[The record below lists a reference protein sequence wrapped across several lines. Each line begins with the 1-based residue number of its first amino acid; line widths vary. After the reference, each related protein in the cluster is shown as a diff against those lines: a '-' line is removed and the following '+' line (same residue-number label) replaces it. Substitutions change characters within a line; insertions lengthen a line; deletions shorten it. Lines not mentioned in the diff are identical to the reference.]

1 MSVSWGFTL
10 ETLIYHSTHAHLD
23 AQECHR
29 TAAL

>member
-10 ETLIYHSTHAHLD
+10 ETLIHHSSRVHLD
-23 AQECHR
+23 AQERHR